1 MSFGTNGKF
10 ALLWLNKLLFSKHIS
25 IQNTPLTCVRTKT
38 KITAVFTVANFI
50 TVQKSLLYYTH
61 YFFFNSSLRVY

>member
-25 IQNTPLTCVRTKT
+25 IQNTPLTFVRTKT
-38 KITAVFTVANFI
+38 KSTAVHAYYLGFSNNS
-50 TVQKSLLYYTH
+50 KS
-61 YFFFNSSLRVY
+61 V